1 MVGSAR
7 SRSAGAQVAAL
18 DGAWP
23 AVELSPDGTIAAAN
37 DAFARCLGRSA
48 AALRGVSFIDL
59 VHAEERP
66 RAATLAAARQPGE
79 LRLVDAAGHER
90 VFLIAPL
97 DAASRILLCCDL
109 TRQRQA
115 ERAARTAEA
124 AAREDARRYAEVVH
138 GASDWVWEMDA
149 ALRYT
154 YFSANLEKLTSITP
168 ESIIGKRRDEIGDQS
183 LEPEKWAAHIATLE
197 ARKPFRDFVYQ
208 VTAADGRRLWIKASG
223 TPVFAEDGQF
233 AGYRGIATDVTAQ
246 LAAEQ
251 AISENEKRLREL
263 FEVASDWFWETDA
276 DGRFTFLSPAWSK
289 ITGQD
294 PAEFIGRRR
303 EEFGDRSEDPEAW
316 RQHLALLAARKPFR
330 NFTYC
335 LRSAT
340 GASRWIRTTGIP
352 VFDGAEFKGYRG
364 AALDVTAEVEALR
377 KARAVYERFAE
388 AIESIPVGIMVHDAD
403 DRLVFCNNATREYF
417 PESRQFLT
425 LGARFE
431 DFVRAQAESGEV
443 PQAAGR
449 IQEWMENR
457 MRRHRLPENDF
468 TQRYRDGRWVQII
481 ERQMSDGGTV
491 GIRVDITELKKGE
504 EERLELETQLHH
516 SQKLEALG
524 TLAGGIAHD
533 LNNTLVPVVALS
545 KTMAKQLDSASRAH
559 GQAMLIHQAALR
571 ATDLVKQIVA
581 FSRKQTPEKRVF
593 DLAAV
598 ARDTIKMM
606 RASIPSTIRLETA
619 VAPVPPMLGDPGQLH
634 QVILNLVTNAAQAI
648 GAKPGRIQIGLVPVG
663 DLLCLTVADTG
674 CGMDETTRARM
685 FEPFFTTRP
694 VNEGTGLGLSVVHG
708 IVTSHG
714 GRIDVHSQP
723 EEGTEITIWLPRHV
737 GEEVAPRE
745 SASVA

>member
-1 MVGSAR
+1 
-7 SRSAGAQVAAL
+7 
-18 DGAWP
+18 
-23 AVELSPDGTIAAAN
+23 
-37 DAFARCLGRSA
+37 
-48 AALRGVSFIDL
+48 
-59 VHAEERP
+59 
-66 RAATLAAARQPGE
+66 
-79 LRLVDAAGHER
+79 
-90 VFLIAPL
+90 
-97 DAASRILLCCDL
+97 
-109 TRQRQA
+109 
-115 ERAARTAEA
+115 
-124 AAREDARRYAEVVH
+124 
-138 GASDWVWEMDA
+138 
-149 ALRYT
+149 
-154 YFSANLEKLTSITP
+154 YFSANLEKLTSIAP
-168 ESIIGKRRDEIGDQS
+168 ASIIGKRRDEIADQS
-183 LEPEKWAAHIATLE
+183 LEPEKWAAHIATLD

-208 VTAADGRRLWIKASG
+208 VTATDGRRLWIKASG
-223 TPVFAEDGQF
+223 TPVFADDGQF

-246 LAAEQ
+246 LAAAQ

-340 GASRWIRTTGIP
+340 GASRWVRTTGIP
-352 VFDGAEFKGYRG
+352 VFDGSAFKGYRG

-403 DRLVFCNNATREYF
+403 DRLVFCNSATREYF
-417 PESRQFLT
+417 PETSQFLT
-425 LGARFE
+425 PGSKFE
-431 DFVRAQAESGEV
+431 DFVRAQAETGEI

-457 MRRHRLPENDF
+457 MRRHRSPQNDIIR
-468 TQRYRDGRWVQII
+468 RYRDGRWIQIS
-481 ERQMSDGGTV
+481 ERQMSDGATV
-491 GIRVDITELKKGE
+491 GIRVDITELKKSE
-504 EERLELETQLHH
+504 KDRLELETQLHH

-545 KTMAKQLDSASRAH
+545 KTIAKLLDPASRAH
-559 GQAMLIHQAALR
+559 GQAILIHQASLR

-593 DLAAV
+593 DLAGV

-606 RASIPSTIRLETA
+606 RASTPSTIRLETA

-634 QVILNLVTNAAQAI
+634 QVLLNLVTNAAQAI

-685 FEPFFTTRP
+685 FEPFFTTRA
-694 VNEGTGLGLSVVHG
+694 VNDGTGLGLSVVHG

-723 EEGTEITIWLPRHV
+723 DEGTEITIWLPRHV
-737 GEEVAPRE
+737 GDAVAPRE
-745 SASVA
+745 TAAAG

>member
-1 MVGSAR
+1 MVGPGPSRGADAR
-7 SRSAGAQVAAL
+7 IAAL

-23 AVELSPDGTIAAAN
+23 AIEVSPQGTIVAAN
-37 DAFARCLGRSA
+37 DAFARCLGRPAATLDGASFVELVQAEDRARA
-48 AALRGVSFIDL
+48 AALAS
-59 VHAEERP
+59 
-66 RAATLAAARQPGE
+66 ATQPVE
-79 LRLVDAAGHER
+79 LRLMDLAGNER
-90 VFLIAPL
+90 VLLVAPL
-97 DAASRILLCCDL
+97 EAASGILLCCDL
-109 TRQRQA
+109 TQQRHA
-115 ERAARTAEA
+115 ERAARAAEA

-149 ALRYT
+149 TLRYT
-154 YFSANLEKLTSITP
+154 YFSANLEKLTSIAP
-168 ESIIGKRRDEIGDQS
+168 ASIIGKRRDEIADQS
-183 LEPEKWAAHIATLE
+183 LEPEKWAAHIAILQ

-208 VTAADGRRLWIKASG
+208 VTAADGRQLWIKASG
-223 TPVFAEDGQF
+223 APVFADDGQF
-233 AGYRGIATDVTAQ
+233 AGYRGLATDVTSQ

-251 AISENEKRLREL
+251 AISDNEKRLREL

-303 EEFGDRSEDPEAW
+303 EEFGDRSEDPDAW
-316 RQHLALLAARKPFR
+316 RQHLALLSARKPFR

-335 LRSAT
+335 LRSAS
-340 GASRWIRTTGIP
+340 GASRWVRTTGIP
-352 VFDGAEFKGYRG
+352 VFNGAEFKGYRG
-364 AALDVTAEVEALR
+364 AALDVTAEFEALH

-403 DRLVFCNNATREYF
+403 DRLVFCNSATREYF
-417 PESRQFLT
+417 PESGHCLT
-425 LGARFE
+425 LGAKFE
-431 DFVRAQAESGEV
+431 DFVRAQAESGEI
-443 PQAAGR
+443 PQAVGR
-449 IQEWMENR
+449 IEEWVENR
-457 MRRHRLPENDF
+457 MRRHRLPENDIIR
-468 TQRYRDGRWVQII
+468 RYRDGRWIQII
-481 ERQMSDGGTV
+481 ERQMSDGATV
-491 GIRVDITELKKGE
+491 GIRVDITELKRGE
-504 EERLELETQLHH
+504 EDRLELETQLHH

-545 KTMAKQLDSASRAH
+545 KTIAKLLDPASRAH
-559 GQAMLIHQAALR
+559 GQAILIHQAALR

-606 RASIPSTIRLETA
+606 RAGIPSTIRLETA
-619 VAPVPPMLGDPGQLH
+619 LAPVPPMLGDPGQLH

-648 GAKPGRIQIGLVPVG
+648 GAKPGRIQVGLVPVG

-723 EEGTEITIWLPRHV
+723 DEGSEITIWLPRHV

-745 SASVA
+745 SAAAG